1 MFGNTITVIGNL
13 TRDPELRY
21 TNNGTAL
28 GKLGVAWNRKY
39 QQNGKEVEDV
49 SFFNITCWGT
59 LAENISNSSL
69 RQGSRVVV
77 VGRLDQHSYETKDGE
92 NRNVVEIVA
101 EEVSPSL
108 KWATVDVQKNAG
120 GSGTYQAGGGATAN
134 NATAAKSESDN
145 QTAPKPAA
153 GPEASKE
160 LDKELENAGAGEE
173 PF

>member
-21 TNNGTAL
+21 TQSGAAL

-92 NRNVVEIVA
+92 NRSVIEIIA
-101 EEVSPSL
+101 DEVSPSL
-108 KWATVDVQKNAG
+108 RWATVDVQKNAG
-120 GSGTYQAGGGATAN
+120 GSGSYQAGG
-134 NATAAKSESDN
+134 NAPRPESQS
-145 QTAPKPAA
+145 QTAPNPA
-153 GPEASKE
+153 PQEPQDSKE
-160 LDKELENAGAGEE
+160 FENAGAGEE